1 MLSQWMEW
9 GTIIFRQTPMVS
21 GGKFHMFPLFRLIS
35 TFPWCYLKGRC
46 FRCPWI
52 LWILPSNMGWH
63 WNHFGPPYFVGR
75 EHLPRWVHLTKH
87 SCLLRAMEMGIPR
100 QMPIGLLFLKQHL
113 QIFAASPTISLSPS
127 MGCRPSLQLLFG
139 SPICE
144 EIHRHLWFLWGLPNI
159 SILDIEWHRYRYR
172 LDTV

>member
-1 MLSQWMEW
+1 MRYHN
-9 GTIIFRQTPMVS
+9 FQTNSHGFWWEIPYVS
-21 GGKFHMFPLFRLIS
+21 IIS
-35 TFPWCYLKGRC
+35 THFHISMMLFEGKMFQVSMDFMDFTIKYGVTLK
-46 FRCPWI
+46 P
-52 LWILPSNMGWH
+52 LWTS
-63 WNHFGPPYFVGR
+63 YFVGR

-159 SILDIEWHRYRYR
+159 SILDIE
-172 LDTV
+172 